1 MGFVKKQHSR
11 CKNLQA
17 WRLGNMSI
25 YRNKAE
31 TEIKENFKKWIENQW
46 DVKQCYVANIFNGV
60 LTEDRD

>member
-17 WRLGNMSI
+17 SRLGNMSI

-31 TEIKENFKKWIENQW
+31 TEIKNFKKWIENQW
-46 DVKQCYVANIFNGV
+46 DMEQFYVANTINKV
-60 LTEDRD
+60 LKEDRG